1 MKIDGKQISDE
12 ITKKLK
18 TEVDLLKKR
27 GITPHLHILTLSPNE
42 ESVSYV
48 KQKMIR
54 AETLGTRITIEDLGD
69 EISTGEVVARI
80 QLLNEREDT
89 HGIIVQR
96 PMPPQI
102 DEKAISE
109 AVIPKKDVDGFHP
122 SSLFE
127 TPVALAVV
135 ELLKQGLKKE
145 DIYSFLKTKKIT
157 VLGKGLTAGGPI
169 IRLLKKNGIEPQVIS
184 SQTSNAKEILLVS
197 DIIISAVGK
206 KDVITSKMVRPDAV
220 LIGVGLHMEDGKL
233 RGDYNDLEVFEKVS
247 YFTPTPG
254 GVGPLNVTMLFKNL
268 INSAS
273 S

>member
-12 ITKKLK
+12 ITVKLK
-18 TEVDLLKKR
+18 IEVDLLKKR

-54 AETLGTRITIEDLGD
+54 AETLGARITIEDLGN
-69 EISTGEVVARI
+69 EVSTGEVVAKI
-80 QLLNEREDT
+80 QLLNEKGDV

-109 AVIPKKDVDGFHP
+109 GVTAQKDVDGFHP
-122 SSLFE
+122 ASLFE

-135 ELLKQGLKKE
+135 ELLKRGMKQD

-157 VLGKGLTAGGPI
+157 VVGRGLTAGGPI
-169 IRLLKKNGIEPQVIS
+169 IRLFRKNGIEPEVVS
-184 SQTSNAKEILLVS
+184 SQTPNSKEILLLS
-197 DIIISAVGK
+197 DIIVSAVGK
-206 KDVITSKMVRPDAV
+206 KDVIKVEMIKEDAV

-233 RGDYNDLEVFEKVS
+233 RGDYNDLEVSAKVS

-254 GVGPLNVTMLFKNL
+254 GVGPVNVTMLFKNL
-268 INSAS
+268 IKSAS